1 MPRIEAYYIKAIGR
15 SMTIIEEKRRVTKGG
30 AEDEHKW
37 MSKKYPKCNVI
48 IIKKREFVVK
58 IEKNLK
64 LPKKRIPL
72 GNKGDSSDFSFIF

>member
-15 SMTIIEEKRRVTKGG
+15 STEVLREFRNTTPKGADDEKKRLEKL
-30 AEDEHKW
+30 H
-37 MSKKYPKCNVI
+37 PKCTVI